1 SPSARNWIL
10 FPSLASGRIPR
21 TVPPL
26 RTINEHRD
34 KPDPNVFQ
42 KARTQ
47 SNFWKIP
54 DRELCHKRSQC
65 SERSSSWAKSLS
77 SSHLKSEPAGMLGQL
92 KLVLG
97 ATGSGR
103 TDSVGVT
110 WTDELIVVA
119 LTKLRGSPLN
129 VGDARIE
136 S

>member
-1 SPSARNWIL
+1 
-10 FPSLASGRIPR
+10 
-21 TVPPL
+21 
-26 RTINEHRD
+26 
-34 KPDPNVFQ
+34 
-42 KARTQ
+42 
-47 SNFWKIP
+47 
-54 DRELCHKRSQC
+54 
-65 SERSSSWAKSLS
+65 
-77 SSHLKSEPAGMLGQL
+77 
-92 KLVLG
+92 LVLG